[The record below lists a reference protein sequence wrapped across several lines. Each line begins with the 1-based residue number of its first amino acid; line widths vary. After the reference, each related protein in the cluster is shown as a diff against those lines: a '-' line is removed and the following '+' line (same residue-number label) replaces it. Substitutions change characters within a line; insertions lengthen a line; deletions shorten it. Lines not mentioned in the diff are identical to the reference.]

1 MTMEKDRKKNV
12 TARRPSVLTRGP
24 RAARDLAGLPRSRGV
39 DPPSPGAYDGGV
51 APDTMPAVHLAFRFH
66 VSFVH
71 SYRGDT
77 VDELGFGKD
86 IRVIRGIVRTLD
98 EANARGIPVRGAW
111 DIENHYSLA
120 TVMPR
125 HCPDLVEAIR
135 RRVRE
140 NGDEVEPMSWN
151 NGLVAASTADEFDAA
166 ISRAFSHTDGAGLR
180 DLFGTAAPVVR
191 PQEMM
196 YTPAHLALYPRHG
209 VEAISLYYS
218 ALPFNAFSTFIP
230 PLPLEQRH
238 NPLRL
243 VHPDVPGA
251 MILLPAVNNGDVG
264 DNLSLRAWLVR
275 LRRHQRSMR
284 EPRDLLLLLDMDAD
298 DEFWAG
304 YGWPVASRLLAAA
317 GGLGRLIGSVAGLPF
332 LRFTTPGKY
341 LADHEPVGTITIR
354 QDTADGSFDGY
365 GSWAE
370 KWTNQALWT
379 GIERSRVL
387 ELQARRL
394 LEEPAGADGA
404 SAAAAEAAGEARAL
418 LARGFERRL
427 LAFCTTYFGLASPLV
442 NVGRLAAGANLVG
455 SAVADA
461 SRALELARDRWLAA
475 RSPPRSPERP
485 QRGRMDGER
494 IAFEVIDYRR
504 GVPTEAVPY
513 PMRPSRTVVT
523 VPLAVDAGTAAGLM
537 AGCRLER
544 DDGST
549 VPCAVRESFDRS
561 GGYELLFVERN
572 AGGERHGYKLVLGT
586 PGGDG
591 GFEPVTVEASK
602 LATRD
607 VAFLFDGSGAPVG
620 LRGPGCELEGDPF
633 VAAAVTWSG
642 RTRAAGPWRTTGAG
656 ASPRGDF
663 GWRRTSASVALPLGT
678 VEVEREYLVAAG
690 LPYALVG
697 TRVRYPAT
705 PAAAFPKGRSRRLGR
720 TWDARWQE
728 VMPCEIR
735 PGLAETSAPY
745 RVWKRN
751 WLDSVTS
758 YDLDYG
764 SFSRNDTIDSGNN
777 HLTAGWV
784 AFSDRRQGLLV
795 GQESVRWSSFAFCP
809 VRIRRSNRG
818 RSLTLNPFG
827 SYRGRQLSYPTRV
840 TGLGRAMALLMADQL
855 APLAPDYAGR
865 SQDFRLLLA
874 PYRGDRPPE
883 DAAHDAEAFAYPHL
897 IVSRSPLVA
906 SAAWHRWELAP
917 HDPRYDLLY

>member
-1 MTMEKDRKKNV
+1 
-12 TARRPSVLTRGP
+12 
-24 RAARDLAGLPRSRGV
+24 
-39 DPPSPGAYDGGV
+39 
-51 APDTMPAVHLAFRFH
+51 VHLAFRFH

-98 EANARGIPVRGAW
+98 EANSRGIPVRGTW

-125 HCPDLVEAIR
+125 HCPDLIEAIR

-151 NGLVAASTADEFDAA
+151 NGLVTAHTADEFDAA
-166 ISRAFSHTDGAGLR
+166 ISRAISHADGAGLR
-180 DLFGTAAPVVR
+180 DLFGEAAPVVR

-196 YTPAHLALYPRHG
+196 YTPAHLALYGRHG
-209 VEAISLYYS
+209 IDAISLYYS
-218 ALPFNAFSTFIP
+218 ALPFNTFSTFVP

-243 VHPDVPGA
+243 VHPDVPGE

-264 DNLSLRAWLVR
+264 DNLSLRAWLKR
-275 LRRHQRSMR
+275 LHRYQTRTMR
-284 EPRDLLLLLDMDAD
+284 EPRDLLLLLDMNAD

-317 GGLGRLIGSVAGLPF
+317 GGLGRLIDSVAGLPF
-332 LRFTTPGKY
+332 LEFTTPGDY
-341 LADHEPVGTITIR
+341 LKSHEPVGTITIR

-365 GSWAE
+365 SSWAE

-394 LEEPAGADGA
+394 LEAPAD
-404 SAAAAEAAGEARAL
+404 SKAAAAEARSL
-418 LARGFERRL
+418 LSHGFEQRV

-442 NVGRLAAGANLVG
+442 NVVRLEAGAKLVG

-461 SRALELARDRWLAA
+461 SRALELAQGRYLAA
-475 RSPPRSPERP
+475 HHPDRAERGP
-485 QRGRMDGER
+485 
-494 IAFEVIDYRR
+494 IAFDVLDYRR
-504 GVPTEAVPY
+504 GVPTDAVTY
-513 PMRPSRTVVT
+513 PLRPSRAVVA

-537 AGCRLER
+537 AGCHLAR
-544 DDGST
+544 DDGRT
-549 VPCAVRESFDRS
+549 VPCAVRESFDRP
-561 GGYELLFVERN
+561 GEYELLFVECN
-572 AGGERHGYKLVLGT
+572 AGGERHGYTVL
-586 PGGDG
+586 PGATG
-591 GFEPVTVEASK
+591 GAGESEPVAVDAASI
-602 LATRD
+602 AARD
-607 VAFLFDGSGAPVG
+607 AAILFDESGAPVS
-620 LRGPGCELEGDPF
+620 LRGPGCELGGDPL

-656 ASPRGDF
+656 VSPKGHF
-663 GWRRTSASVALPLGT
+663 GWRRAVASIALPLGS
-678 VEVEREYLVAAG
+678 VEIEREYLVAAE
-690 LPYALVG
+690 LPYVLVC
-697 TRVRYPAT
+697 TRIGYPAT
-705 PAAAFPKGRSRRLGR
+705 PAAAFPKGRSLRLGR
-720 TWDARWQE
+720 TWDARWHE
-728 VMPCEIR
+728 VMPCEIQ
-735 PGLAETSAPY
+735 PGLVETSAPF

-758 YDLDYG
+758 YDFDYG
-764 SFSRNDTIDSGNN
+764 SFSKNDTIDSANN

-784 AFSDRRQGLLV
+784 AFSDRHRGLLV

-809 VRIRRSNRG
+809 VRIRRSGSG
-818 RSLTLNPFG
+818 RALFLNPFG
-827 SYRGRQLSYPTRV
+827 SYRGRQLSYPTSV
-840 TGLGRAMALLMADQL
+840 TGLGRAMALLMADHL

-865 SQDFRLLLA
+865 VQDFRLLLA
-874 PYRGDRPPE
+874 AYRGDRPPDE
-883 DAAHDAEAFAYPHL
+883 AAHDAESFAYPFL
-897 IVSRSPLVA
+897 VVPRSPLVA
-906 SAAWHRWELAP
+906 SASRHEWELAR